1 MAAELRNLSLTSL
14 RSFHAVG
21 RHCHL
26 RRAAEELHVSH
37 PALSRQIRELEERL
51 GTPLFL
57 RTGNRLSLTA
67 AGKRLHRAVSE
78 AFGRLEQ
85 GLVTL
90 DPGNLSGEV
99 VIATTATI
107 ATRWLLRI
115 LAEVQQ
121 RYPEI
126 RLRVTTIEPR
136 ARRLDDEADIA
147 ICLGEPEAPGRDVTP
162 LYQEHYL
169 PVASPQLLQARP
181 DLSRALRP
189 VDLLALPL
197 LHDRQQ
203 QWPGWFTAQ
212 GVDYAPAAH
221 GISVDYAYQAIEAAR
236 LGMGVALAD
245 RLEVSEDLKSGRLA
259 TVIERPYTIG
269 QFLYL
274 VNDHRAAVNDRTR
287 LVLERVFR
295 WLESRGAPLAPEAQ
309 ALQQAW
315 ATAATSYSDTAP
327 D

>member
-14 RSFHAVG
+14 RSFYAVG

-67 AGKRLHRAVSE
+67 AGKRLHRAVSD

-85 GLVTL
+85 GLLTL

-107 ATRWLLRI
+107 ASRWLLRI

-136 ARRLDDEADIA
+136 ARHLGDEADIA
-147 ICLGEPEAPGRDVTP
+147 ICLGEPEAPARQVTP

-169 PVASPQLLQARP
+169 PVASPQLLRARE
-181 DLSRALRP
+181 DLSRSLRP
-189 VDLLALPL
+189 LDLLALPL

-203 QWPGWFTAQ
+203 QWRGWFTAQ
-212 GVDYAPAAH
+212 GVEYAPSVN
-221 GISVDYAYQAIEAAR
+221 GVSVDYAYQAIEAAR

-259 TVIERPYTIG
+259 TVIERSYTIG
-269 QFLYL
+269 QSLYL
-274 VNDHRAAVNDRTR
+274 VNDHSGAINQRTR

-295 WLESRGAPLAPEAQ
+295 WLESRGASLAPEAKT
-309 ALQQAW
+309 LQQEL
-315 ATAATSYSDTAP
+315 TVAAGAAP
-327 D
+327 QQP

>member
-14 RSFHAVG
+14 RSFYAVG

-51 GTPLFL
+51 GTALFL
-57 RTGNRLSLTA
+57 RSGNRLSLTA
-67 AGKRLHRAVSE
+67 AGKRLHRSVAD

-85 GLVTL
+85 GLLTL
-90 DPGNLSGEV
+90 DPDNLAGEV
-99 VIATTATI
+99 VIAATATI
-107 ATRWLLRI
+107 ASRWLLRI

-126 RLRVTTIEPR
+126 RLRLTTIEPR
-136 ARRLDDEADIA
+136 AARLDEEADIA
-147 ICLGEPEAPGRDVTP
+147 ICLGEPDAPGRQVTP

-169 PVASPQLLQARP
+169 PVASPQLLQAHG
-181 DLSRALRP
+181 RALRP
-189 VDLLALPL
+189 ADLLKLPL

-203 QWPGWFTAQ
+203 QWRGWFTAQ
-212 GVDYAPAAH
+212 GVEYTPAIQ
-221 GISVDYAYQAIEAAR
+221 GVTVDYAYQAIEAAR

-245 RLEVSEDLKSGRLA
+245 RLEVSEDLTSGRLA

-274 VNDHRAAVNDRTR
+274 VSDHHGAMHDRAR
-287 LVLERVFR
+287 LVLESVFQ
-295 WLESRGAPLAPEAQ
+295 WLETRGAALATQAQ
-309 ALQQAW
+309 ALQQALSP
-315 ATAATSYSDTAP
+315 AAKNADS
-327 D
+327 

>member
-37 PALSRQIRELEERL
+37 PALSRQIRQLEERL

-67 AGKRLHRAVSE
+67 AGKRLHRSVSD

-85 GLVTL
+85 GLLTL

-99 VIATTATI
+99 VIAATATI
-107 ATRWLLRI
+107 ASRWLLRI

-121 RYPEI
+121 RYPEL
-126 RLRVTTIEPR
+126 RLRVATIEPR

-147 ICLGEPEAPGRDVTP
+147 ICLGEPEAPGRQVTP

-169 PVASPQLLQARP
+169 PVASPQLLRARE

-189 VDLLALPL
+189 QDLLALPL

-212 GVDYAPAAH
+212 GVEYAPSVN
-221 GISVDYAYQAIEAAR
+221 GVSVDYAYQAIEAAR

-245 RLEVSEDLKSGRLA
+245 RLEVSEDLKTGRLA
-259 TVIERPYTIG
+259 TVIERSYTIG
-269 QFLYL
+269 QSLYL
-274 VNDHRAAVNDRTR
+274 VNDQCGALNHRTR

-295 WLESRGAPLAPEAQ
+295 WLESRGAALAPEAQ
-309 ALQQAW
+309 RLQQ
-315 ATAATSYSDTAP
+315 TLAATLSGASRAS
-327 D
+327 

>member
-57 RTGNRLSLTA
+57 RSGNRLSLTA
-67 AGKRLHRAVSE
+67 AGKRLHRSVSE

-85 GLVTL
+85 GLLTL

-136 ARRLDDEADIA
+136 AQRLAGEVDIA
-147 ICLGEPEAPGRDVTP
+147 VCLGEPDAPGRQVTP

-169 PVASPQLLQARP
+169 PVASPQLLQARQ
-181 DLSRALRP
+181 DASRALRP
-189 VDLLALPL
+189 ADLLALPL

-203 QWPGWFTAQ
+203 QWQGWFTAQ
-212 GVDYAPAAH
+212 GVAYAPAVN
-221 GISVDYAYQAIEAAR
+221 GLSLDYAYQAIEAAR
-236 LGMGVALAD
+236 LGMGLALAD
-245 RLEVSEDLKSGRLA
+245 RLEVSEDLKSGRLV
-259 TVIERPYTIG
+259 TVIERSYTIG
-269 QFLYL
+269 QSLYL
-274 VNDHRAAVNDRTR
+274 VCDHSGAVNDRTR
-287 LVLERVFR
+287 LVLERIFR
-295 WLESRGAPLAPEAQ
+295 WLESRGAELAPAAL
-309 ALQQAW
+309 ALQQ
-315 ATAATSYSDTAP
+315 TLSSAAKDVNTTR
-327 D
+327 

>member
-14 RSFHAVG
+14 RSFYAVG

-85 GLVTL
+85 GLLTL

-107 ATRWLLRI
+107 ASRWLLRI

-136 ARRLDDEADIA
+136 ARRLDNEADIA
-147 ICLGEPEAPGRDVTP
+147 ICLGESEAPGREVTP

-169 PVASPQLLQARP
+169 PVASPQLLQSRGN
-181 DLSRALRP
+181 LGRALRP
-189 VDLLALPL
+189 LDLLGLPL

-212 GVDYAPAAH
+212 DVGYAPAVH
-221 GISVDYAYQAIEAAR
+221 GVAVDYAYQAIEAAR

-259 TVIERPYTIG
+259 TLIERPYTIG
-269 QFLYL
+269 QFLFL
-274 VNDHRAAVNDRTR
+274 VTDHRDTLNDRAR
-287 LVLERVFR
+287 LVLEHVFR
-295 WLESRGAPLAPEAQ
+295 WLESRGALLAAEAQ
-309 ALQQAW
+309 TLQQKL
-315 ATAATSYSDTAP
+315 AAAP
-327 D
+327 PGAP